1 MIGILKCDTAIP
13 ATMKAFG
20 DYDEIFR
27 TFLNLKKKEIK
38 CFDCIKNEFP
48 TDNELDLFGGFII
61 TGSRHSVYQQDEWI
75 ENLKDLVVKM
85 DDLKVK
91 VIGIC
96 FGHQIIASA
105 LGCNV
110 EVNPEGW
117 EVSLSTV
124 RLNEHGQKLF
134 NRKLLRIHQMH
145 KDIVTDIS
153 KESGLK
159 ITASNK
165 NTEIQ
170 GLMKE
175 EHIIT
180 LQGHP
185 EYNDDIIENF
195 FKARA
200 GVIPENVI
208 EEGRKKFNKTTSQK
222 FVSKFF
228 NKFLQKKIVIY
239 V

>member
-1 MIGILKCDTAIP
+1 
-13 ATMKAFG
+13 
-20 DYDEIFR
+20 
-27 TFLNLKKKEIK
+27 
-38 CFDCIKNEFP
+38 
-48 TDNELDLFGGFII
+48 
-61 TGSRHSVYQQDEWI
+61 
-75 ENLKDLVVKM
+75 
-85 DDLKVK
+85 
-91 VIGIC
+91 
-96 FGHQIIASA
+96 
-105 LGCNV
+105 
-110 EVNPEGW
+110 
-117 EVSLSTV
+117 
-124 RLNEHGQKLF
+124 
-134 NRKLLRIHQMH
+134 MH
-145 KDIVTDIS
+145 KDIVTDVPE
-153 KESGLK
+153 ESGLE

-195 FKARA
+195 FKTKSDI
-200 GVIPENVI
+200 IPEKII

-228 NKFLQKKIVIY
+228 NKFLQKKIIIY